1 MIWPS
6 SAQLALLQTA
16 RIARPVRE
24 IGASERVDMP
34 LAGRAC
40 RGQFVGGEERR
51 HAVAAGP
58 PRGRPAEPAGDRGQ
72 LGMGEVRLGDIAGVS
87 GFGVGHRLAG
97 PRLLAVNDGGELVG
111 GAAPLA
117 V

>member
-1 MIWPS
+1 
-6 SAQLALLQTA
+6 
-16 RIARPVRE
+16 V
-24 IGASERVDMP
+24 AS
-34 LAGRAC
+34 LRAVPGVE
-40 RGQFVGGEERR
+40 GQFVGGEERR
-51 HAVAAGP
+51 HEVAAGP